1 MNEFISVKGIILPNK
16 PLTNIQ
22 IIDTVNKLK
31 IRHFRGVFCRNELPH
46 KVNVKECGIINLD
59 DSWGEGTHWCC
70 WFKRVGFKC
79 YFDSFGLQPPNEIV
93 QYLKTRILYS
103 TDGIQ
108 PDGTAICGHL
118 CLYVLNRLSHDED
131 MKLIINT
138 LY

>member
-1 MNEFISVKGIILPNK
+1 MNEVISVEGIILPNQ

-31 IRHFRGVFCRNELPH
+31 IPNFRGVFCRNELPH
-46 KVNVKECGIINLD
+46 KTNVNECGIINLD
-59 DSWGEGTHWCC
+59 DSQGSGTHWCF
-70 WFKRVGFKC
+70 WFKRGRVKY

-93 QYLKTRILYS
+93 QYLKTGILYS
-103 TDGIQ
+103 TDRLQ
-108 PDGTAICGHL
+108 QDGTAICGHL
-118 CLYVLNRLSHDED
+118 CIYVLNRLSRGED